1 MRNRPALDPTRSAV
15 VEACAGSGKTWLL
28 ASRILNLLLSGAA
41 PGEILAITF
50 TRKAAR
56 EIEDRVVDWMRFLA
70 TGDDERVVEFLAER
84 GVSANET
91 TLRAARGL
99 YESSMTARSRLTL
112 TTFHGWYLRLID
124 AAPISSGLTG
134 CVLVEPDS
142 RSFDAFWRSFV
153 SRLREG
159 SEPGAAFKRLF
170 DGIGYGAVRALFR
183 RAMDRRIEWMAC
195 GEDGTDPAEKIVALL
210 GENVG
215 EPGDAVEAFF
225 ADGWD
230 AGFREYL
237 AFLEA
242 NTTKTAQE
250 TAEQLRAA
258 LDPKEMLNV
267 PNASAQRFE
276 CLQGVVLK
284 KDGTPKQ
291 LKPSE
296 ALKKRLGAEK
306 TAAFVETHETL
317 AGRLVECLERQTAE
331 GVLAFNRDA
340 CAAFSAFLAHTDAVK
355 RERRQIDYVDAEW
368 NVLRLLGDE
377 RTAAF
382 LQARLD
388 ARYRHVL
395 LDEFQDTNP
404 IQWRILLS
412 WLAAYSDGVRP
423 TVFLVGDPKQSIYR
437 FRQAEPR
444 LFSAATDFLKREYGA
459 ALCTQDATYRNAE
472 PIVRVVNALFSALPA
487 FTPFRAHASLAGDLP
502 GRVELLPLFEKGE
515 AEAGLPSRVGLRDPL
530 VEPEVEVEDARR
542 EMEADALAE
551 KIDEIVGRDGI
562 AWQIVDKTPEGREI
576 RRPAAYGDIMLL
588 VRSRS
593 HLPVY
598 EHALAAAGIPF
609 EVGARGGLLSAPEV
623 RDCVALLEFLILP
636 LDDLKLAHVLKSPLF
651 ACDDEELTRIARL
664 EGASWWRRVQSL
676 AAKSDSSL
684 KIKRAARLLESWLA
698 IANRLPAHDLID
710 RIFHEGELV
719 ARTRAAVPETL
730 SASVEANLRAFT
742 AFALELDA
750 GRYPSL
756 PRFIAELRGY
766 RDADDADAP
775 DKGEIASAGVGRV
788 RILTIHGAKGLEA
801 PIVWLL
807 GASDATRTDAY
818 GTLLD
823 WPPESAVPRHF
834 SFYTRRDEHDV
845 LRRALFDAERAA
857 ENREELN
864 LLYVAITRARQVF
877 IASGVK
883 RARGDGASFYR
894 RIEAALRFLGDD
906 AEPGAGAEFGDEI
919 PRVPACEG
927 ASGASIP
934 AALDTPPPVGAVG
947 EYRVKSVEGADD
959 AVRFGILL
967 HSLLE
972 NRSEGAS
979 AKEDSGFDDAMR
991 RRAEVVADRL
1001 LSSPGLARF
1010 FDPARYEKAWNEIEI
1025 AHGEGRMMRIDR
1037 LVDCGDALWVLDYK
1051 SSRPETERIGEYREQ
1066 VSEYC
1071 RAVSAAFPS
1080 RKVRGALVFADAS
1093 LVEVVQRTE
1102 RPSASGIRNQETG
1115 DRGQETEDRRQ
1126 RNLRRKAPE
1135 NNLSPAS

>member
-1 MRNRPALDPTRSAV
+1 MRNRPALDPARSAV

-84 GVSANET
+84 GVSASEA

-99 YESSMTARSRLTL
+99 YESSMTAQSRLTL

-124 AAPISSGLTG
+124 AAPISSNLTG

-153 SRLREG
+153 SRLRKD
-159 SEPGAAFKRLF
+159 SETGAALKRLF

-195 GEDGTDPAEKIVALL
+195 GEDGTDPAEKILALL

-230 AGFREYL
+230 ADFREYL

-242 NTTKTAQE
+242 NTTKTSQAA
-250 TAEQLRAA
+250 AEQLLAA
-258 LDPKEMLNV
+258 LEGEDV
-267 PNASAQRFE
+267 PNAPAERFE
-276 CLQGVVLK
+276 CLRSVVLK

-317 AGRLVECLERQTAE
+317 AARLGECLERQTAE
-331 GVLAFNRDA
+331 DILAFNRDA
-340 CAAFSAFLAHTDAVK
+340 CAAFSAFLAQSDAAK
-355 RERRQIDYVDAEW
+355 RERRQIDFVDAEW

-412 WLAAYSDGVRP
+412 WLAAYSDGIRP

-459 ALCTQDATYRNAE
+459 VLCTQDATYRNAK
-472 PIVRVVNALFSALPA
+472 PIVELVNTLFSALPE
-487 FTPFRAHASLAGDLP
+487 FTPFRPHASLVGDLP

-515 AEAGLPSRVGLRDPL
+515 AEAEFTLRVGLRDPL
-530 VEPEVEVEDARR
+530 TEPEVEVEDARR

-551 KIDEIVGRDGI
+551 KIDEIVGRDGL
-562 AWQIVDKTPEGREI
+562 AWQIVDKTPEGREV

-593 HLPVY
+593 HLSVY
-598 EHALAAAGIPF
+598 ERALAAAGIPF

-623 RDCVALLEFLILP
+623 RDCVALLEFLLLP

-651 ACDDEELTRIARL
+651 ACDDEELTRIARH

-684 KIKRAARLLESWLA
+684 KIRRATRLLESWLA

-719 ARTRAAVPETL
+719 ARTRAAVPATL
-730 SASVEANLRAFT
+730 ALSVEANLRALT
-742 AFALELDA
+742 AFALGLDA

-775 DKGEIASAGVGRV
+775 DKGEIASTGAGRV

-807 GASDATRTDAY
+807 GASDATRRDAY

-823 WPPESAVPRHF
+823 WPPESAVPKHF
-834 SFYTRRDEHDV
+834 SFYTRRDEHDA
-845 LRRALFDAERAA
+845 LRKALFDAERAA

-883 RARGDGASFYR
+883 KARGDEKSFYR
-894 RIEAALRFLGDD
+894 RIEAALESLGNET
-906 AEPGAGAEFGDEI
+906 AEADESESVEFGDEI
-919 PRVPACEG
+919 PRVPACGE
-927 ASGASIP
+927 ASGALPP
-934 AALDTPPPVGAVG
+934 AVPDALAPIGAVGAVG
-947 EYRVKSVEGADD
+947 KCRVKSVEGADAD
-959 AVRFGILL
+959 DDGVRFGILL

-972 NRSEGAS
+972 TRTEGAS
-979 AKEDSGFDDAMR
+979 GEEDSGFDDAMR
-991 RRAEVVADRL
+991 RRAEAVADRL

-1025 AHGEGRMMRIDR
+1025 TQGEGRVMRIDR

-1093 LVEVVQRTE
+1093 LVEVLQRTE
-1102 RPSASGIRNQETG
+1102 DGR
-1115 DRGQETEDRRQ
+1115 QETEDRGQ
-1126 RNLRRKAPE
+1126 RNKRRKAPE